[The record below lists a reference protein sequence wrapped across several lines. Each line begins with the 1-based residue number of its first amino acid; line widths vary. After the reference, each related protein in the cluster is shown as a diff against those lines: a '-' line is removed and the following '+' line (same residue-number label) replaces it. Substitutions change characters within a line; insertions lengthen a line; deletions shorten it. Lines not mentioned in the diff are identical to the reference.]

1 MMEHLFNFH
10 EFSYIQKNTD
20 QRVPVNDPVELNSC
34 PEETEDLNSFS
45 LSKAS
50 ARERATNFQVGSI
63 LNTRDSF
70 IKKKKKS
77 REYNCIIFNGG
88 SIIDLIC

>member
-10 EFSYIQKNTD
+10 EFSHIQKNTD
-20 QRVPVNDPVELNSC
+20 QLVPVDAPFELNSC

-50 ARERATNFQVGSI
+50 ARERATNFHVESI
-63 LNTRDSF
+63 SNTRDSF

-77 REYNCIIFNGG
+77 GEFDFIIFNEG
-88 SIIDLIC
+88 SN